1 MRSGVTST
9 DQTLFLQTMTKHMFS
24 RWLNLYNFQSLP
36 YRSRSCDS
44 IDAKTDSWKSKY
56 FFRWVYRG

>member
-36 YRSRSCDS
+36 YRSRSS
-44 IDAKTDSWKSKY
+44 NFKSLIKSEKKT
-56 FFRWVYRG
+56 